1 MAKSPQHDL
10 SIGLQK
16 KCQLCGSSKL
26 SFIIDLGHT
35 PPCDSLLT
43 KEQLD
48 ESEKHYPLRLFKCD
62 DCDLVQI
69 DYVVDPKIVF
79 HNEYPYLGGITKT
92 LANNLKNGAKKFV
105 KDLNLPKNSLAVDLG
120 SNDGT
125 FLKGFKEE
133 GLSVLGVEPTD
144 IAKIANSNGVNS
156 IQEFFTEKVAKEI
169 VKKHGKASI
178 LTAANMF
185 AHVAALGDLM
195 RGAEVL
201 LEDGSYFITESH
213 YLLDI
218 QETLQFDS
226 IYHEHLKSYSLKDLI
241 FLFDSY
247 DFTLVDAE
255 RIPNYGGSI
264 RGYAQKGKNRNR
276 SQRLQRLL
284 LNEQEANLYNIK
296 TWNEFN
302 KKVFKARS
310 DCKYL
315 ISTILNEGKTICGI
329 GCPGRSST
337 LLSFYGLTSYE
348 IPYIAEQPTCL
359 KVGLYCAGQHIP
371 VLDEE
376 KMFDEQPDYAL
387 MLSWHYSEQIIENLR
402 KKGLKSKIIIPL
414 PNVRIID

>member
-1 MAKSPQHDL
+1 MTKSYQHDL
-10 SIGLQK
+10 SIGLQTS
-16 KCQLCGSSKL
+16 CQLCGSIHL
-26 SFIIDLGHT
+26 TLIIDLGHT
-35 PPCDSLLT
+35 PPCDSLLN
-43 KEQLD
+43 KEQLN
-48 ESEKHYPLRLFKCD
+48 EPEKHYPLRLFKCD
-62 DCDLVQI
+62 ECDLVQI
-69 DYVVDPKIVF
+69 DYVVDPKVVF

-105 KDLNLPKNSLAVDLG
+105 RDLNLPKDGLAVDLG

-133 GLSVLGVEPTD
+133 GMTVLGVEPTD
-144 IAKIANSNGVNS
+144 IAKIATANGVNS
-156 IQEFFTEKVAKEI
+156 IQEFFTEEVAKGI
-169 VKKHGKASI
+169 VKEHGKASI

-185 AHVAALGDLM
+185 AHVASLGDLM

-201 LEDGSYFITESH
+201 LEEGSYFVTESH

-218 QETLQFDS
+218 QDTLQFDS

-241 FLFDSY
+241 FLFDCY

-264 RGYAQKGKNRNR
+264 RGYAQKGKNGVQ
-276 SQRLQRLL
+276 SKRLQELIL
-284 LNEQEANLYNIK
+284 KEQEANLYSMD
-296 TWNEFN
+296 TWADFN
-302 KKVFKARS
+302 RKVFKARS
-310 DCKYL
+310 DCRHF
-315 ISTILNEGKTICGI
+315 ISNILNEGKSICGI

-337 LLSFYGLTSYE
+337 LLSFYGLTSNE
-348 IPYIAEQPTCL
+348 IPYIAEQSSCL

-387 MLSWHYSEQIIENLR
+387 MLSWHYSDQIIENLR

-414 PNVRIID
+414 PELRIID